1 MVRFY
6 VDKTNKTGIKIP
18 WDKTSVWATEL
29 SELGRTSKWK
39 KNFCQL
45 ICGCVQCTTKL
56 TAEHVKFTSNAVA
69 LWTFTRW
76 RNAVFSFYFALHS
89 SLNVRLWKIQLCY
102 KWKVLHSSRKTC
114 VCEVKNYRSNFIA
127 PTELFCGCK
136 CHCVIFLVWGWFWW
150 NFQREWKPPRCHMII
165 VPKWNWNKCKIS
177 TVNEY
182 IVCT

>member
-1 MVRFY
+1 MSIKLIKRALKFLEIKLLFGRQSWVSSGALASEK
-6 VDKTNKTGIKIP
+6 KTFVSWYAVVCN
-18 WDKTSVWATEL
+18 
-29 SELGRTSKWK
+29 
-39 KNFCQL
+39 
-45 ICGCVQCTTKL
+45 VQPNLPPNMWNSQAMRLHC
-56 TAEHVKFTSNAVA
+56 EHSHVGEMLF
-69 LWTFTRW
+69 
-76 RNAVFSFYFALHS
+76 FSFYFALHS

-102 KWKVLHSSRKTC
+102 KWKVLHSSRKTR

-136 CHCVIFLVWGWFWW
+136 CHCVIFLVWVWFWW
-150 NFQREWKPPRCHMII
+150 NFQRECKPPRCHMII